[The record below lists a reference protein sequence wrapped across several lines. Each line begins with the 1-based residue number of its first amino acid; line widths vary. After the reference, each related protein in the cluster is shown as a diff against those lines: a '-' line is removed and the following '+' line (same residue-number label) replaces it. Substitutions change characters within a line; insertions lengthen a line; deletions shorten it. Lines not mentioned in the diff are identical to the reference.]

1 MHVFVITCG
10 QMCLHACASS
20 ADCIYI
26 DINPYYYSTHL
37 KLILTSAVLGVSCN
51 CWSFPGSGME
61 KEKQE
66 EKKNRVQSAAKCFKT
81 AEMVMSNSTLVAMF
95 PSKLY

>member
-1 MHVFVITCG
+1 
-10 QMCLHACASS
+10 MCLHACASS

-26 DINPYYYSTHL
+26 DINPYTYSTHL
-37 KLILTSAVLGVSCN
+37 NLILTSAVLGVCCN
-51 CWSFPGSGME
+51 CWSFSGSGME

-66 EKKNRVQSAAKCFKT
+66 KNRVQSAAKCFKT
-81 AEMVMSNSTLVAMF
+81 AEIVMSNSTLVATF

>member
-1 MHVFVITCG
+1 MCMHIFVITCG
-10 QMCLHACASS
+10 QMFLHACASS

-26 DINPYYYSTHL
+26 DINPYNYSTHL
-37 KLILTSAVLGVSCN
+37 KLILTSAVLGV

-61 KEKQE
+61 KQKQE
-66 EKKNRVQSAAKCFKT
+66 EKNNRAQSAAKCFKT
-81 AEMVMSNSTLVAMF
+81 AEMVMTNSTLVAMF